1 MLEMSDKMEKA
12 IIIAVNSNNPTEKF
26 NEELNE
32 LKNLCEA
39 CEIEIVDQIIQN
51 LEQVNPSS
59 YLGKGKVEEIK
70 TELTRLDINLV
81 ITADEITPLQLSNLE
96 KLLDAEVYDRTFV
109 ILEIFRRRAKTKE
122 AILQV
127 EMATQKYLLPR
138 LVGRHQGFSRQRGTG
153 GGFARGR
160 GAGEMKL
167 ELERRGIYDRMA
179 LIKNELDELTHLRKQ
194 QRIKRKKN
202 QMKVVSLVG
211 YTNSGKSST
220 LNGLLQ
226 YSVAIKKEVFEKDML
241 FATLETST
249 RMIKTANNLQFLLT
263 DTVGFVSKLPHQL
276 IEAFKSTLEE
286 ITESDLIIH
295 VVDAANLHYE
305 EQIATT
311 NQVLAEIGVKD
322 IPMIYAFNKIDL
334 LEDYFYI
341 PTQYENAI
349 RISATNNQNLDK
361 LLAMIE
367 DGLFKSYH
375 NVTLVIPYTNVS
387 IVSTIKD
394 NAIINK
400 FEQLEEH
407 YLIEAKLSDYL
418 YEFVKE
424 FIK

>member
-1 MLEMSDKMEKA
+1 M
-12 IIIAVNSNNPTEKF
+12 
-26 NEELNE
+26 
-32 LKNLCEA
+32 
-39 CEIEIVDQIIQN
+39 
-51 LEQVNPSS
+51 
-59 YLGKGKVEEIK
+59 
-70 TELTRLDINLV
+70 
-81 ITADEITPLQLSNLE
+81 
-96 KLLDAEVYDRTFV
+96 YDRTFV

-167 ELERRGIYDRMA
+167 ELERRGIYDQMS
-179 LIKNELDELTHLRKQ
+179 LIKKELDELTHLRKQ

-311 NQVLAEIGVKD
+311 NQVLSEIGVKD

-341 PTQYENAI
+341 PAQYENAI

-361 LLAMIE
+361 LLTMIE
-367 DGLFKSYH
+367 DELFKSYR
-375 NVTLVIPYTNVS
+375 NVTLVIPYTNSS

-394 NAIINK
+394 SAIINK
-400 FEQLEEH
+400 FDNSRTLFNR
-407 YLIEAKLSDYL
+407 S
-418 YEFVKE
+418 
-424 FIK
+424 

>member
-1 MLEMSDKMEKA
+1 MIKMDKA
-12 IIIAVNSNNPTEKF
+12 IIIAVNTNNPIEKF
-26 NEELNE
+26 NEELTE

-51 LEQVNPSS
+51 LDKINPST
-59 YLGKGKVEEIK
+59 YLGKGKVDEIK
-70 TELTRLDINLV
+70 RELISLDISLV
-81 ITADEITPLQLSNLE
+81 VTADELTPLQLANLE
-96 KLLDAEVYDRTFV
+96 KLLDVEVYDRTFV

-167 ELERRGIYDRMA
+167 ELERRGIYDQMS
-179 LIKNELDELTHLRKQ
+179 LIKKELDELTHLRKQ

-311 NQVLAEIGVKD
+311 NQVLSEIGVKD
-322 IPMIYAFNKIDL
+322 IPMIYVFNKIDL

-341 PTQYENAI
+341 PAQYENAI

-361 LLAMIE
+361 LLTMIE
-367 DGLFKSYH
+367 DELFKSYR
-375 NVTLVIPYTNVS
+375 NVTLVIPYTNSS

-394 NAIINK
+394 SAIINK

-407 YLIEAKLSDYL
+407 YLIEAKVSDYL
-418 YEFVKE
+418 YEYVKE